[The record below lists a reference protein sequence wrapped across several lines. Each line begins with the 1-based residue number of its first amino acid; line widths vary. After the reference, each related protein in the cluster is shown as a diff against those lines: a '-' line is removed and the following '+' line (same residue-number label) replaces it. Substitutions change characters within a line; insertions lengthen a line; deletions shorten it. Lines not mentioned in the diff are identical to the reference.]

1 MHHKIY
7 VALSNIFTIQMDE
20 NSLGELIAEAAQ
32 FTLDNDRRKYQPYF
46 EAAEKFCSERGIII
60 GGKAGVDLI
69 LGNPLTKDSF
79 IWDLYCANTFEN
91 AKSLVELLYN
101 TKNNHVDNRTISLQ
115 TNIKHREFTISI
127 EARFLFKVYV
137 LDKYRD
143 VVLEDIMEPSVVRG
157 WFGSQVKVFSPA
169 IVLIGLYQTL
179 YSPSK
184 CKQWQETYDIESKIY
199 SHTVEKVGSFDRSV
213 SDDILLRT
221 LIKDTRVVLIGD
233 FAAAKLG
240 VGSGS
245 RLQILTD
252 IPIDELSSMTS
263 RVLSNEKNQ
272 LRRVK
277 VSHDR
282 TIYVKYNLC
291 IPSDFQIT
299 KHTMYAVVNG
309 EQVPLYDVFNSPTY
323 ELIPYTMVDKIQ
335 IGAPYVLLRFIFID
349 IWVVKLII
357 SLGKRGSGD
366 SSESVESGDKNN
378 KTNENN
384 EDIKA
389 EATGS
394 ADTSLSSRISKLMN
408 LASAIREYIAVKM
421 QSDPY
426 QVFTRDYIGVNTSE
440 VVAKKKLIANIG
452 YRLPNY
458 YPAVNTSENE

>member
-1 MHHKIY
+1 
-7 VALSNIFTIQMDE
+7 MDAD
-20 NSLGELIAEAAQ
+20 SLGELIAEAAQ

-46 EAAEKFCSERGIII
+46 EAAERFCSERGIII
-60 GGKAGVDLI
+60 GGKAGVDLL

-91 AKSLVELLYN
+91 AKALVELLYN
-101 TKNNHVDNRTISLQ
+101 TKNNHVDNQTISLQ

-127 EARFLFKVYV
+127 EARFLFKVYI

-143 VVLEDIMEPSVVRG
+143 VVLEDIMEPSLVRG
-157 WFGSQVKVFSPA
+157 WFGSQVKVFSPS

-184 CKQWQETYDIESKIY
+184 CKQWQESYDIESKIY
-199 SHTVEKVGSFDRSV
+199 SHTIEKIGGFDRSV

-240 VGSGS
+240 VGTGS
-245 RLQILTD
+245 RLQILTA
-252 IPIDELSSMTS
+252 IPLEELSAMTS

-277 VSHDR
+277 VTHER

-291 IPSDFQIT
+291 LPSDFQIT

-323 ELIPYTMVDKIQ
+323 ELVPYTTVDKIQ

-349 IWVVKLII
+349 IWIVKLII
-357 SLGKRGSGD
+357 GLGKRGSGEGASEDD
-366 SSESVESGDKNN
+366 SDHKGSDSLRS
-378 KTNENN
+378 
-384 EDIKA
+384 DI
-389 EATGS
+389 TGS
-394 ADTSLSSRISKLMN
+394 ADANLSSRISKLMN
-408 LASAIREYIAVKM
+408 IASAIREYIEVKM

-426 QVFTRDYIGVNTSE
+426 QVFTRDYIGINTSE

-458 YPAVNTSENE
+458 YPAVNKSGE